1 MNKKVLTLC
10 AGFLLAGGMYANAQ
24 YVKVDPANLLDG
36 EYVLA
41 NAAGDSIVTF
51 TEGVA
56 DSWDNV
62 LVKAATVN
70 EAGDSETVT
79 LTKSGNYWAV
89 TYQGRC
95 IYVHNDNV
103 AYTALG
109 NQTMDIKSLADSLVT
124 FQTNSDKTVTG
135 GTAQARQYLT
145 RTEDALVKGFSKAQT
160 SSQFALYA
168 KLAEAPDGETIANID
183 EMEQTFLLMIDNQ
196 YVGLASETTRAAVA
210 DNSGLTLVDEKP
222 ANEDGF
228 VWVVEANGA
237 YKNLK
242 SGQYLAVTEDG
253 KLTLSETATADNTVS
268 YNGNGLLI
276 GETLV
281 GAGMVL
287 ESNTPLPID
296 ITTYDAAESDAEK
309 VTLVTIDGTV
319 ISADG
324 TLVTYNENDA
334 VETVWTLSAVPV
346 GTAVGDNQDYEIRL
360 TNPEVEGN
368 DHYLVINGQIVTVDG
383 ITCDK
388 DGKFSVP
395 SNGVVLKA
403 GNDYVTLQYNATT
416 QRMELGVTPVRGQ
429 ATEFGL
435 GDIKKAFVNVATL
448 LQRNAKSFTIEI
460 AYDKDG
466 DQEYETDLTSIF
478 EGELIPV
485 QFEYDKY
492 NSGATWYTLANGG
505 KTKFML
511 INENQE
517 ILALNTDPDKIWS
530 SGAVTHAYPLEL
542 ISAKEYVTDLKEA
555 QAEGREPYYKTMFSF
570 QYTPGTDASIVTSID
585 YIFVDG
591 IQLGCY
597 TDTKKVAYLA
607 GEGDT
612 GLAPVKV
619 TLAGT
624 TLVDYKS
631 WLTTPSYYKVEV
643 ANANKKAQYYGK
655 VLGQKED
662 GTIGFVAPTKTD
674 ITKPEGE
681 FAIRYVAATGTI
693 PAYFEFKNRENKETY
708 SFEASKLYEVDMAKH
723 LFAYRD
729 NRYDLMDTLKITP
742 INDYDPSDGF
752 KRFTAADL
760 NANTYNV
767 SMNLVDQS
775 YLYIVENHDD
785 KHRIGLDREE
795 ATDWRIEM
803 PTVRLEDVTG
813 DLLRYV
819 PDTVT
824 VDVPIHYWVSIN
836 GSMKEVSTDM
846 KEDYKGK
853 YYNPKATLKIPT
865 YIFKNTATDEYIS
878 GDSDS
883 EEAANSYYYCPF
895 ETSATRMALKIVG
908 DSTLNLIPVYNYS
921 YLYYNWSEP
930 TVNNAVSE
938 SYYENY
944 AAGLYL
950 SDQKIIGGTTAVEGK
965 GVLKDVTRFE
975 ATSNDLFL
983 IEPSEAPTYKTLAQ
997 DNKIII
1003 SRVENNDEVIY
1014 EDSLFAGID
1023 NRLAYDI
1030 NPTLYVDTAYVNR
1043 PGNYRYEYL
1052 LSVRPLRTDSIDDCN
1067 NPNHEHPRTAFTEG
1081 DFLVVMRDSMDVE
1094 DDKNVHNNKYA
1105 YNGQPKLAFV
1115 SGIHQNDTLYYTNAA
1130 GEIIAKSEV
1139 GNADYNFAKFAFKMI
1154 NEDENEFVVETA
1166 YGYDAVKW
1174 INGEPVEYEVSKGY
1188 LKWDNGHL
1196 VVTQNLDEAERFTM
1210 EDSEL
1215 EATANESITAE
1226 GAVSVVAT
1234 DGAVIIK
1241 GAEGKNVVI
1250 ATILGKV
1257 VANETINS
1265 DNETIAVPAGIAV
1278 VSVDGESF
1286 KVVVK

>member
-1 MNKKVLTLC
+1 M
-10 AGFLLAGGMYANAQ
+10 GFLLAGGVYANAQ
-24 YVKVDPANLLDG
+24 YVKVDPTKDNLVEG
-36 EYVLA
+36 EYVLM
-41 NAAGDSIVTF
+41 NAAGDSIVSF
-51 TEGVA
+51 TEDASGT
-56 DSWDNV
+56 WDNV
-62 LVKAATVN
+62 VVRKATSK
-70 EAGDSETVT
+70 EVT
-79 LTKSGNYWAV
+79 DADIVSIAKSGQYYWTLAHE
-89 TYQGRC
+89 GRPV
-95 IYVHNDNV
+95 YVWTNNQ
-103 AYTALG
+103 AYTAVG
-109 NQTMDIKSLADSLVT
+109 SASVSFGTPVDSLFNIRV
-124 FQTNSDKTVTG
+124 NSSSISG
-135 GTAQARQYLT
+135 AQANKYLT
-145 RTEDALVKGFSKAQT
+145 RTEDSLVKGFDKANGDQ
-160 SSQFALYA
+160 SQFALYA
-168 KLAEAPDGETIANID
+168 KLAEAPAGEAIANID
-183 EMEQTFLLMIDNQ
+183 EMEQTFLLMIDDQ
-196 YVGLASETTRAAVA
+196 YVGLASETTRATVA
-210 DNSGLTLVDEKP
+210 DNSGLTLVNDKP
-222 ANEDGF
+222 ANENGF

-296 ITTYDAAESDAEK
+296 YAFTPIEKASDKK
-309 VTLVTIDGTV
+309 VVVWTNEGTV
-319 ISADG
+319 IAADG
-324 TLVTYNENDA
+324 TLATYNENDA
-334 VETVWTLSAVPV
+334 VETVWNVVAVKT
-346 GTAVGDNQDYEIRL
+346 GASNYEVRL
-360 TNPEVEGN
+360 QNSEAETDGYLAIEDTDGNVQYVTIEGISV
-368 DHYLVINGQIVTVDG
+368 DEDGSFSLPTTGGVI
-383 ITCDK
+383 
-388 DGKFSVP
+388 
-395 SNGVVLKA
+395 LRA
-403 GNDYVTLQYNATT
+403 GNDYVSLQGGKLVTT
-416 QRMELGVTPVRGQ
+416 SVRGQ

-435 GDIKKAFVNVATL
+435 GDIKEAFVNVATL

-460 AYDKDG
+460 TYDKDG

-478 EGELIPV
+478 EGELIPI
-485 QFEYDKY
+485 QFNYDGY
-492 NSGATWYTLANGG
+492 DSGNTWYTLANGG
-505 KTKFML
+505 ETNFML
-511 INENQE
+511 MNEDNM

-542 ISAKEYVTDLKEA
+542 ITAKQYREDVLK
-555 QAEGREPYYKTMFSF
+555 GNNYYKTMFSF

-631 WLTTPSYYKVEV
+631 WLTTPSYYTVEV
-643 ANANKKAQYYGK
+643 ANNNKKAQFYGK
-655 VLGQKED
+655 VLGQDEEGWID
-662 GTIGFVAPTKTD
+662 FVAPTKTD

-681 FAIRYVAATGTI
+681 FAIRYVAATGTT
-693 PAYFEFKNRENKETY
+693 PAYFEFKNRENERTY

-836 GSMKEVSTDM
+836 GSMEEVSTDM
-846 KEDYKGK
+846 KENYKGK

-908 DSTLNLIPVYNYS
+908 DSTLNLIPVYNS

-1196 VVTQNLDEAERFTM
+1196 VVTQNLDEAERFTI

-1234 DGAVIIK
+1234 DGAVVIK

-1265 DNETIAVPAGIAV
+1265 DNDDCRSGWYR
-1278 VSVDGESF
+1278 SRFS
-1286 KVVVK
+1286 

>member
-10 AGFLLAGGMYANAQ
+10 AGVLLAGSLVNAQ
-24 YVKVDPANLLDG
+24 DAHWVKVEDPTLMLFNKTYLISNL
-36 EYVLA
+36 
-41 NAAGDSIVTF
+41 AGDSILSQKTSNYQQAYLMEKAVEDAALTDAF
-51 TEGVA
+51 YVKGSASNFNIIAGQDSKGTNGFYGNAITGPYYFNVA
-56 DSWDNV
+56 KSTSV
-62 LVKAATVN
+62 LKI
-70 EAGDSETVT
+70 D
-79 LTKSGNYWAV
+79 KDGNINI
-89 TYQGRC
+89 TSSTNG
-95 IYVHNDNV
+95 NDNKKV
-103 AYTALG
+103 AGNAYLFRKDADDKGDITGVTEANDYTKYAFWM
-109 NQTMDIKSLADSLVT
+109 QTTSPE
-124 FQTNSDKTVTG
+124 
-135 GTAQARQYLT
+135 TAN
-145 RTEDALVKGFSKAQT
+145 DAFDVAQT
-160 SSQFALYA
+160 LY
-168 KLAEAPDGETIANID
+168 LMSDGK
-183 EMEQTFLLMIDNQ
+183 
-196 YVGLASETTRAAVA
+196 YVV
-210 DNSGLTLVDEKP
+210 V
-222 ANEDGF
+222 NEDGNIESTETAPAVDDLNA
-228 VWVVEANGA
+228 VWVVKGEG
-237 YKNLK
+237 L
-242 SGQYLAVTEDG
+242 
-253 KLTLSETATADNTVS
+253 
-268 YNGNGLLI
+268 YN
-276 GETLV
+276 V
-281 GAGMVL
+281 GAKKYL
-287 ESNTPLPID
+287 TWTSNKMALSDTEVTFSLNGPVAVIDGTARTEASLTQTNTALPIE
-296 ITTYDAAESDAEK
+296 ISYKAAESDAKK

-435 GDIKKAFVNVATL
+435 GDIKEAFVNVATL

-460 AYDKDG
+460 TYDKDG

-478 EGELIPV
+478 EGELIPI
-485 QFEYDKY
+485 QFNYDGY
-492 NSGATWYTLANGG
+492 DSGSTWYTLANGG
-505 KTKFML
+505 ETNFML
-511 INENQE
+511 MNEDNM

-542 ISAKEYVTDLKEA
+542 ITAKQYREDVLK
-555 QAEGREPYYKTMFSF
+555 GNNYYKTMFSF

-643 ANANKKAQYYGK
+643 ANNNKKAQFYGK
-655 VLGQKED
+655 VLGQDEEGWID
-662 GTIGFVAPTKTD
+662 FVAPTKTD

-681 FAIRYVAATGTI
+681 FAIYYVAATKTT
-693 PAYFEFKNRENKETY
+693 PAYFEFKNRENERTY
-708 SFEASKLYEVDMAKH
+708 SFEASKLYEVDMDKH

-836 GSMKEVSTDM
+836 GSMVEVSTDM

-895 ETSATRMALKIVG
+895 ETSATRMALKVVG
-908 DSTLNLIPVYNYS
+908 DSTLNLIPVYNSYS
-921 YLYYNWSEP
+921 HYNWSEP
-930 TVNNAVSE
+930 TTYNAVSE

-944 AAGLYL
+944 ANGLYL

-1166 YGYDAVKW
+1166 YGYDEVKW

-1257 VANETINS
+1257 VANETVNS

>member
-10 AGFLLAGGMYANAQ
+10 AGFLLAGGVYANAQ
-24 YVKVDPANLLDG
+24 YVKVDPTKDNLVEG
-36 EYVLA
+36 EYVLM
-41 NAAGDSIVTF
+41 NAAGDSIVSF
-51 TEGVA
+51 TEDASGT
-56 DSWDNV
+56 WDNV
-62 LVKAATVN
+62 VVRKATSK
-70 EAGDSETVT
+70 EVT
-79 LTKSGNYWAV
+79 DADIVSIAKSGQYYWTLAHE
-89 TYQGRC
+89 GRPV
-95 IYVHNDNV
+95 YVWTNNQ
-103 AYTALG
+103 AYTAVG
-109 NQTMDIKSLADSLVT
+109 SASVSFGTPVDSLFNIRV
-124 FQTNSDKTVTG
+124 NSSSISG
-135 GTAQARQYLT
+135 AQANKYLT
-145 RTEDALVKGFSKAQT
+145 RTEDSLVKGFDKANGDQ
-160 SSQFALYA
+160 SQFALYA
-168 KLAEAPDGETIANID
+168 KLAEAPAGEAIANID
-183 EMEQTFLLMIDNQ
+183 EMEQTFLLMIDDQ
-196 YVGLASETTRAAVA
+196 YVGLASETTRATVA
-210 DNSGLTLVDEKP
+210 DNSGLTLVNDKP

-296 ITTYDAAESDAEK
+296 YAFTPIEKASDKK
-309 VTLVTIDGTV
+309 VVVWTNEGTV
-319 ISADG
+319 ITADG
-324 TLVTYNENDA
+324 TLATYNENDA
-334 VETVWTLSAVPV
+334 VETVWNVVAVKT
-346 GTAVGDNQDYEIRL
+346 GASNYEVRL
-360 TNPEVEGN
+360 QNSEAETDGYLAIEDTDGNVQYVTIEGISV
-368 DHYLVINGQIVTVDG
+368 DEDGSFSLPTTGGVI
-383 ITCDK
+383 
-388 DGKFSVP
+388 
-395 SNGVVLKA
+395 LRA
-403 GNDYVTLQYNATT
+403 GNDYVSLQGGKLVTT
-416 QRMELGVTPVRGQ
+416 SVRGQ

-435 GDIKKAFVNVATL
+435 GDIKEAFVNVATL

-460 AYDKDG
+460 TYDKDG

-478 EGELIPV
+478 EGELIPI
-485 QFEYDKY
+485 QFNYDGY
-492 NSGATWYTLANGG
+492 DSGNTWYTLANGG
-505 KTKFML
+505 ETNFML
-511 INENQE
+511 MNEDNM

-542 ISAKEYVTDLKEA
+542 ITAKQYREDVLK
-555 QAEGREPYYKTMFSF
+555 GNNYYKTMFSF

-631 WLTTPSYYKVEV
+631 WLTTPSYYTVEV
-643 ANANKKAQYYGK
+643 ANNNKKAQFYGK
-655 VLGQKED
+655 VLGQDEEGWID
-662 GTIGFVAPTKTD
+662 FVAPTKTD

-681 FAIRYVAATGTI
+681 FAIRYVAATGTT
-693 PAYFEFKNRENKETY
+693 PAYFEFKNRENERTY
-708 SFEASKLYEVDMAKH
+708 SFEVSKLYEVDMAKH

-785 KHRIGLDREE
+785 KHRIGLNREE

-836 GSMKEVSTDM
+836 GSMVEVSTDD
-846 KEDYKGK
+846 KDAYKGK

-908 DSTLNLIPVYNYS
+908 DSTLNLIPVYNS

-983 IEPSEAPTYKTLAQ
+983 IEPSDAPTYKTLAQ

-1174 INGEPVEYEVSKGY
+1174 INGEPVE
-1188 LKWDNGHL
+1188 
-1196 VVTQNLDEAERFTM
+1196 
-1210 EDSEL
+1210 
-1215 EATANESITAE
+1215 
-1226 GAVSVVAT
+1226 
-1234 DGAVIIK
+1234 
-1241 GAEGKNVVI
+1241 
-1250 ATILGKV
+1250 
-1257 VANETINS
+1257 
-1265 DNETIAVPAGIAV
+1265 
-1278 VSVDGESF
+1278 
-1286 KVVVK
+1286 

>member
-10 AGFLLAGGMYANAQ
+10 AGFLLAGGVYANAQ
-24 YVKVDPANLLDG
+24 YVKVDPTKDNLVEG
-36 EYVLA
+36 EYVLM
-41 NAAGDSIVTF
+41 NAAGDSIVSF
-51 TEGVA
+51 TEDASGT
-56 DSWDNV
+56 WDNV
-62 LVKAATVN
+62 VVRKATSK
-70 EAGDSETVT
+70 EVT
-79 LTKSGNYWAV
+79 DADIVSIAKSGQYYWTLAHE
-89 TYQGRC
+89 GRPV
-95 IYVHNDNV
+95 YVWTNNQ
-103 AYTALG
+103 AYTAVG
-109 NQTMDIKSLADSLVT
+109 SASVSFGTPVDSLFNIRV
-124 FQTNSDKTVTG
+124 NSSSISG
-135 GTAQARQYLT
+135 AQANKYLT
-145 RTEDALVKGFSKAQT
+145 RTEDSLVKGFDKANGDQ
-160 SSQFALYA
+160 SQFALYA
-168 KLAEAPDGETIANID
+168 KLAEAPAGEAIANID
-183 EMEQTFLLMIDNQ
+183 EMEQTFLLMIDDQ
-196 YVGLASETTRAAVA
+196 YVGLASETTRATVA
-210 DNSGLTLVDEKP
+210 DNSGLTLVNDKP
-222 ANEDGF
+222 ANENGF

-296 ITTYDAAESDAEK
+296 YAFTPIEKASDKK
-309 VTLVTIDGTV
+309 VVVWTNEGTV
-319 ISADG
+319 IAADG
-324 TLVTYNENDA
+324 TLATYNENDA
-334 VETVWTLSAVPV
+334 VETVWNVVAVKT
-346 GTAVGDNQDYEIRL
+346 GASNYEVRL
-360 TNPEVEGN
+360 QNSEAETDGYLAIEDTDGNVQYVTIEGISV
-368 DHYLVINGQIVTVDG
+368 DEDGSFSLPTTGGVI
-383 ITCDK
+383 
-388 DGKFSVP
+388 
-395 SNGVVLKA
+395 LRA
-403 GNDYVTLQYNATT
+403 GNDYVSLQGGKLVTT
-416 QRMELGVTPVRGQ
+416 SVRGQ

-435 GDIKKAFVNVATL
+435 GDIKEAFVNVATL

-460 AYDKDG
+460 TYDKDG

-478 EGELIPV
+478 EGELIPI
-485 QFEYDKY
+485 QFNYDGY
-492 NSGATWYTLANGG
+492 DSGNTWYTLANGG
-505 KTKFML
+505 ETNFML
-511 INENQE
+511 MNEDNM

-542 ISAKEYVTDLKEA
+542 ITAKQYREDVLK
-555 QAEGREPYYKTMFSF
+555 GNNYYKTMFSF

-631 WLTTPSYYKVEV
+631 WLTTPSYYTVEV
-643 ANANKKAQYYGK
+643 ANNNKKAQFYGK
-655 VLGQKED
+655 VLGQDEEGWID
-662 GTIGFVAPTKTD
+662 FVAPTKTD

-681 FAIRYVAATGTI
+681 FAIRYVAATGTT
-693 PAYFEFKNRENKETY
+693 PAYFEFKNRENERTY

-836 GSMKEVSTDM
+836 GSMEEVSTDM
-846 KEDYKGK
+846 KENYKGK

-908 DSTLNLIPVYNYS
+908 DSTLNLIPVYNS

-1196 VVTQNLDEAERFTM
+1196 VVTQNLDEAERFTI

-1234 DGAVIIK
+1234 DGAVVRSYQ
-1241 GAEGKNVVI
+1241 GCGRQERGDCYY
-1250 ATILGKV
+1250 LG
-1257 VANETINS
+1257 
-1265 DNETIAVPAGIAV
+1265 
-1278 VSVDGESF
+1278 
-1286 KVVVK
+1286 

>member
-124 FQTNSDKTVTG
+124 FQTNSNKTVTG
-135 GTAQARQYLT
+135 GTAQAKQYLT

-168 KLAEAPDGETIANID
+168 KLAEAPAGEAIANID
-183 EMEQTFLLMIDNQ
+183 EMEQTFLLMIDDL
-196 YVGLASETTRAAVA
+196 YVGLASETTRATVA
-210 DNSGLTLVDEKP
+210 DNSGLTLVNDKP

-253 KLTLSETATADNTVS
+253 KLTLSETATADNQVS

-296 ITTYDAAESDAEK
+296 YAFTPIEKASDKK
-309 VTLVTIDGTV
+309 VVVWTNEGTV
-319 ISADG
+319 IAADG
-324 TLVTYNENDA
+324 TLATYNENDA
-334 VETVWTLSAVPV
+334 VETVWNVVAVKT
-346 GTAVGDNQDYEIRL
+346 GASNYEVRL
-360 TNPEVEGN
+360 QNSEAETDGYLAIEDTDGNVQYVTIEGISV
-368 DHYLVINGQIVTVDG
+368 DEDGSFSLPTTGGVI
-383 ITCDK
+383 
-388 DGKFSVP
+388 
-395 SNGVVLKA
+395 LRA
-403 GNDYVTLQYNATT
+403 GNDYVSLQGGELVTT
-416 QRMELGVTPVRGQ
+416 SVKGQ

-435 GDIKKAFVNVATL
+435 GDIKEAYVNVATL

-460 AYDKDG
+460 TYDKDSDG
-466 DQEYETDLTSIF
+466 EYETDLTSIF

-505 KTKFML
+505 ETKFML

-643 ANANKKAQYYGK
+643 ANNNKKAQFYGK
-655 VLGQKED
+655 VLGQDEEGWID
-662 GTIGFVAPTKTD
+662 FVAPTKTD

-681 FAIRYVAATGTI
+681 FAIRYVAATGTT
-693 PAYFEFKNRENKETY
+693 PAYFEFKNRENERTY
-708 SFEASKLYEVDMAKH
+708 SFEASKLYEVDMDKH

-836 GSMKEVSTDM
+836 GSMVEVSTDD
-846 KEDYKGK
+846 KDAYKGK

-895 ETSATRMALKIVG
+895 ETSATRMALKVVG
-908 DSTLNLIPVYNYS
+908 DSTLNLIPVYNSYS
-921 YLYYNWSEP
+921 HYNWSEP
-930 TVNNAVSE
+930 TTYNAVSE

-944 AAGLYL
+944 ANGLYL

-1174 INGEPVEYEVSKGY
+1174 INGEPA
-1188 LKWDNGHL
+1188 
-1196 VVTQNLDEAERFTM
+1196 NL
-1210 EDSEL
+1210 
-1215 EATANESITAE
+1215 
-1226 GAVSVVAT
+1226 
-1234 DGAVIIK
+1234 
-1241 GAEGKNVVI
+1241 
-1250 ATILGKV
+1250 
-1257 VANETINS
+1257 
-1265 DNETIAVPAGIAV
+1265 
-1278 VSVDGESF
+1278 
-1286 KVVVK
+1286 

>member
-10 AGFLLAGGMYANAQ
+10 AGFLLAGGVYANAQ
-24 YVKVDPANLLDG
+24 YVKVDPTKDNLVEG
-36 EYVLA
+36 EYVLM
-41 NAAGDSIVTF
+41 NAAGDSIVSF
-51 TEGVA
+51 TEDASGT
-56 DSWDNV
+56 WDNV
-62 LVKAATVN
+62 VVRKATSK
-70 EAGDSETVT
+70 EVT
-79 LTKSGNYWAV
+79 DADIVSIAKSGQYYWTLAHE
-89 TYQGRC
+89 GRPV
-95 IYVHNDNV
+95 YVWTNNQ
-103 AYTALG
+103 AYTAVG
-109 NQTMDIKSLADSLVT
+109 SASVSFGTPVDSLFNIRV
-124 FQTNSDKTVTG
+124 NSSSISG
-135 GTAQARQYLT
+135 AQANKYLT
-145 RTEDALVKGFSKAQT
+145 RTEDSLVKGFDKANGDQ
-160 SSQFALYA
+160 SQFALYA
-168 KLAEAPDGETIANID
+168 KLAEAPAGEAIANID
-183 EMEQTFLLMIDNQ
+183 EMEQTFLLMIDDQ
-196 YVGLASETTRAAVA
+196 YVGLASETTRATVA
-210 DNSGLTLVDEKP
+210 DNSGLTLVNDKP
-222 ANEDGF
+222 ANENGF

-296 ITTYDAAESDAEK
+296 YAFTPIEKASDKK
-309 VTLVTIDGTV
+309 VVVWTNEGTV
-319 ISADG
+319 IAADG
-324 TLVTYNENDA
+324 TLATYNENDA
-334 VETVWTLSAVPV
+334 VETVWNVVAVKT
-346 GTAVGDNQDYEIRL
+346 GASNYEVRL
-360 TNPEVEGN
+360 QNSEAETDGYLAIEDTDGNVQYVTIEGISV
-368 DHYLVINGQIVTVDG
+368 DEDGSFSLPTTGGVI
-383 ITCDK
+383 
-388 DGKFSVP
+388 
-395 SNGVVLKA
+395 LRA
-403 GNDYVTLQYNATT
+403 GNDYVSLQGGKLVTT
-416 QRMELGVTPVRGQ
+416 SVRGQ

-435 GDIKKAFVNVATL
+435 GDIKEAFVNVATL

-460 AYDKDG
+460 TYDKDG

-478 EGELIPV
+478 EGELIPI
-485 QFEYDKY
+485 QFNYDGY
-492 NSGATWYTLANGG
+492 DSGNTWYTLANGG
-505 KTKFML
+505 ETNFML
-511 INENQE
+511 MNEDNM

-542 ISAKEYVTDLKEA
+542 ITAKQYREDVLK
-555 QAEGREPYYKTMFSF
+555 GNNYYKTMFSF

-631 WLTTPSYYKVEV
+631 WLTTPSYYTVEV
-643 ANANKKAQYYGK
+643 ANNNKKAQFYGK
-655 VLGQKED
+655 VLGQDEEGWID
-662 GTIGFVAPTKTD
+662 FVAPTKTD

-681 FAIRYVAATGTI
+681 FAIRYVAATGTT
-693 PAYFEFKNRENKETY
+693 PAYFEFKNRENERTY

-836 GSMKEVSTDM
+836 GSMEEVSTDM
-846 KEDYKGK
+846 KENYKGK

-908 DSTLNLIPVYNYS
+908 DSTLNLIPVYNS

-1196 VVTQNLDEAERFTM
+1196 VVTQNLDEAERFTI

-1234 DGAVIIK
+1234 RSYQGCGRQERGDCYY
-1241 GAEGKNVVI
+1241 
-1250 ATILGKV
+1250 LG
-1257 VANETINS
+1257 
-1265 DNETIAVPAGIAV
+1265 
-1278 VSVDGESF
+1278 
-1286 KVVVK
+1286 

>member
-1 MNKKVLTLC
+1 
-10 AGFLLAGGMYANAQ
+10 MYANAQ
-24 YVKVDPANLLDG
+24 YVKVDPTKDNLVEG
-36 EYVLA
+36 EYVLM
-41 NAAGDSIVTF
+41 NAAGDSIVSF
-51 TEGVA
+51 TEDASGT
-56 DSWDNV
+56 WDNV
-62 LVKAATVN
+62 VVRKATSK
-70 EAGDSETVT
+70 EVT
-79 LTKSGNYWAV
+79 DADIVSIAKSGQYYWTLAHE
-89 TYQGRC
+89 GRPV
-95 IYVHNDNV
+95 YVWTNNQ
-103 AYTALG
+103 AYTAVG
-109 NQTMDIKSLADSLVT
+109 SASVSFGTPVDSLFNIRV
-124 FQTNSDKTVTG
+124 NSSSISG
-135 GTAQARQYLT
+135 AQANKYLT
-145 RTEDALVKGFSKAQT
+145 RTEDSLVKGFDKANGDQ
-160 SSQFALYA
+160 SQFALYA
-168 KLAEAPDGETIANID
+168 KLAEAPAGEAIANID
-183 EMEQTFLLMIDNQ
+183 EMEQTFLLMIDDQ
-196 YVGLASETTRAAVA
+196 YVGLASETTRATVA
-210 DNSGLTLVDEKP
+210 DNSGLTLVNDKP
-222 ANEDGF
+222 ANENGF

-296 ITTYDAAESDAEK
+296 YAFTPIEKASDKK
-309 VTLVTIDGTV
+309 VVVWTNEGTV
-319 ISADG
+319 IAADG
-324 TLVTYNENDA
+324 TLATYNENDA
-334 VETVWTLSAVPV
+334 VETVWNVVAVKT
-346 GTAVGDNQDYEIRL
+346 GASNYEVRL
-360 TNPEVEGN
+360 QNSEAETDGYLAIEDTDGNVQYVTIEGISV
-368 DHYLVINGQIVTVDG
+368 DEDGSFSLPTTGGVI
-383 ITCDK
+383 
-388 DGKFSVP
+388 
-395 SNGVVLKA
+395 LRA
-403 GNDYVTLQYNATT
+403 GNDYVSLQGGKLVTT
-416 QRMELGVTPVRGQ
+416 SVRGQ

-435 GDIKKAFVNVATL
+435 GDIKEAFVNVATL

-460 AYDKDG
+460 TYDKDG

-478 EGELIPV
+478 EGELIPI
-485 QFEYDKY
+485 QFNYDGY
-492 NSGATWYTLANGG
+492 DSGNTWYTLANGG
-505 KTKFML
+505 ETNFML
-511 INENQE
+511 MNEDNM

-542 ISAKEYVTDLKEA
+542 ITAKQYREDVLK
-555 QAEGREPYYKTMFSF
+555 GNNYYKTMFSF

-631 WLTTPSYYKVEV
+631 WLTTPSYYTVEV
-643 ANANKKAQYYGK
+643 ANNNKKAQFYGK
-655 VLGQKED
+655 VLGQDEEGWID
-662 GTIGFVAPTKTD
+662 FVAPTKTD

-681 FAIRYVAATGTI
+681 FAIRYVAATGTT
-693 PAYFEFKNRENKETY
+693 PAYFEFKNRENERTY

-836 GSMKEVSTDM
+836 GSMEEVSTDM
-846 KEDYKGK
+846 KENYKGK

-908 DSTLNLIPVYNYS
+908 DSTLNLIPVYNS

-1196 VVTQNLDEAERFTM
+1196 VVTQNLDEAERFTI

-1234 DGAVIIK
+1234 DGAVVIK

-1265 DNETIAVPAGIAV
+1265 DN
-1278 VSVDGESF
+1278 SQSF
-1286 KVVVK
+1286 QLTAKASR

>member
-10 AGFLLAGGMYANAQ
+10 AGFLLAGGVYANAQ
-24 YVKVDPANLLDG
+24 YVKVDPTKDNLVEG
-36 EYVLA
+36 EYVLM
-41 NAAGDSIVTF
+41 NAAGDSIVSF
-51 TEGVA
+51 TEDASGT
-56 DSWDNV
+56 WDNV
-62 LVKAATVN
+62 VVRKATSK
-70 EAGDSETVT
+70 EVT
-79 LTKSGNYWAV
+79 DADIVSIAKSGQYYWTLAHE
-89 TYQGRC
+89 GRPV
-95 IYVHNDNV
+95 YVWTNNQ
-103 AYTALG
+103 AYTAVG
-109 NQTMDIKSLADSLVT
+109 SASVSFGTPVDSLFNIRV
-124 FQTNSDKTVTG
+124 NSSSISG
-135 GTAQARQYLT
+135 AQANKYLT
-145 RTEDALVKGFSKAQT
+145 RTEDSLVKGFDKANGDQ
-160 SSQFALYA
+160 SQFALYA
-168 KLAEAPDGETIANID
+168 KLAEAPAGEAIANID
-183 EMEQTFLLMIDNQ
+183 EMEQTFLLMIDDQ
-196 YVGLASETTRAAVA
+196 YVGLASETTRATVA
-210 DNSGLTLVDEKP
+210 DNSGLTLVNDKP
-222 ANEDGF
+222 ANENGF

-296 ITTYDAAESDAEK
+296 YAFTPIEKASDKK
-309 VTLVTIDGTV
+309 VVVWTNEGTV
-319 ISADG
+319 IAADG
-324 TLVTYNENDA
+324 TLATYNENDA
-334 VETVWTLSAVPV
+334 VETVWNVVAVKT
-346 GTAVGDNQDYEIRL
+346 GASNYEVRL
-360 TNPEVEGN
+360 QNSEAETDGYLAIEDTDGNVQYVTIEGISV
-368 DHYLVINGQIVTVDG
+368 DEDGSFSLPTTGGVI
-383 ITCDK
+383 
-388 DGKFSVP
+388 
-395 SNGVVLKA
+395 LRA
-403 GNDYVTLQYNATT
+403 GNDYVSLQGGKLVTT
-416 QRMELGVTPVRGQ
+416 SVRGQ

-435 GDIKKAFVNVATL
+435 GDIKEAFVNVATL

-460 AYDKDG
+460 TYDKDG

-478 EGELIPV
+478 EGELIPI
-485 QFEYDKY
+485 QFNYDGY
-492 NSGATWYTLANGG
+492 DSGNTWYTLANGG
-505 KTKFML
+505 ETNFML
-511 INENQE
+511 MNEDNM

-542 ISAKEYVTDLKEA
+542 ITAKQYREDVLK
-555 QAEGREPYYKTMFSF
+555 GNNYYKTMFSF

-631 WLTTPSYYKVEV
+631 WLTTPSYYTVEV
-643 ANANKKAQYYGK
+643 ANNNKKAQFYGK
-655 VLGQKED
+655 VLGQDEEGWID
-662 GTIGFVAPTKTD
+662 FVAPTKTD

-681 FAIRYVAATGTI
+681 FAIRYVAATGTT
-693 PAYFEFKNRENKETY
+693 PAYFEFKNRENERTY

-836 GSMKEVSTDM
+836 GSMEEVSTDM
-846 KEDYKGK
+846 KENYKGK

-908 DSTLNLIPVYNYS
+908 DSTLNLIPVYNS

-1196 VVTQNLDEAERFTM
+1196 VVTQNLDEAERFTI

-1226 GAVSVVAT
+1226 GAVT
-1234 DGAVIIK
+1234 
-1241 GAEGKNVVI
+1241 
-1250 ATILGKV
+1250 
-1257 VANETINS
+1257 
-1265 DNETIAVPAGIAV
+1265 VP
-1278 VSVDGESF
+1278 
-1286 KVVVK
+1286 

>member
-109 NQTMDIKSLADSLVT
+109 DQTMDIKSLADSLVT
-124 FQTNSDKTVTG
+124 FQTNSNKSVTG

-168 KLAEAPDGETIANID
+168 KLAEAPEGETIANID

-242 SGQYLAVTEDG
+242 SGQYLAVTVDG
-253 KLTLSETATADNTVS
+253 KLTLSETATANNQVS

-281 GAGMVL
+281 GAGMIL

-296 ITTYDAAESDAEK
+296 YAFTPIEKASDKK
-309 VTLVTIDGTV
+309 VVVWTNEGTV
-319 ISADG
+319 IAADG
-324 TLVTYNENDA
+324 TLATYNENDA
-334 VETVWTLSAVPV
+334 VETVWNVVAVKT
-346 GTAVGDNQDYEIRL
+346 GASNYEVRL
-360 TNPEVEGN
+360 QNSEAETDGYLAIEDTNGNVQYVTIEGISV
-368 DHYLVINGQIVTVDG
+368 DEDGSFSLPTTGGVI
-383 ITCDK
+383 
-388 DGKFSVP
+388 
-395 SNGVVLKA
+395 LRA
-403 GNDYVTLQYNATT
+403 GNDYVSLQGGKLVTT
-416 QRMELGVTPVRGQ
+416 SVRGQ

-435 GDIKKAFVNVATL
+435 GDIKEAFVNVATL

-460 AYDKDG
+460 TYDKDG

-478 EGELIPV
+478 EGELMPV
-485 QFEYDKY
+485 EFVREQY
-492 NSGATWYTLANGG
+492 NSGSTWYELAEATATG
-505 KTKFML
+505 FML
-511 INENQE
+511 INEDE
-517 ILALNTDPDKIWS
+517 KILALNTDPKKVWS
-530 SGAVTHAYPLEL
+530 SGSTTHAYPLEL
-542 ISAKEYVTDLKEA
+542 ISAKEYVTDLEKA
-555 QAEGREPYYKTMFSF
+555 KTEGRAPYYKTEFSF
-570 QYTPGTDASIVTSID
+570 QYLPGTDAAVVNDITAIYVE
-585 YIFVDG
+585 G
-591 IQLGCY
+591 IMLGCY
-597 TDTKKVAYLA
+597 MDNKQVYYLA
-607 GEGDT
+607 GEGYD
-612 GLAPVKV
+612 GALDPIKV

-643 ANANKKAQYYGK
+643 ANNNKKAQFYGK
-655 VLGQKED
+655 VLGQEED
-662 GTIGFVAPTKTD
+662 GAIGFVAPTKTD

-681 FAIRYVAATGTI
+681 FAIRYVAATGTT

-795 ATDWRIEM
+795 ATDWRIEI
-803 PTVRLEDVTG
+803 PTVRLEDITG

-883 EEAANSYYYCPF
+883 EEAANSYYYCPSK
-895 ETSATRMALKIVG
+895 TSATRMALKIVG
-908 DSTLNLIPVYNYS
+908 DSTLNLIPVYNK
-921 YLYYNWSEP
+921 YYYWNGDEKGNWFEA
-930 TVNNAVSE
+930 TEERAVSE

-944 AAGLYL
+944 AAGLSL
-950 SDQKIIGGTTAVEGK
+950 SKQKIIGGTTAVEGK

-1003 SRVENNDEVIY
+1003 SRVENKDEVIY

-1196 VVTQNLDEAERFTM
+1196 VVTQILDEAERFTM

>member
-10 AGFLLAGGMYANAQ
+10 AGFLLAGGVYANAQ
-24 YVKVDPANLLDG
+24 YVKVDPTKDNLVEG
-36 EYVLA
+36 EYVLM
-41 NAAGDSIVTF
+41 NAAGDSIVSF
-51 TEGVA
+51 TEDASGT
-56 DSWDNV
+56 WDNV
-62 LVKAATVN
+62 VVRKATSK
-70 EAGDSETVT
+70 EVT
-79 LTKSGNYWAV
+79 DADIVSIAKSGQYYWTLAHE
-89 TYQGRC
+89 GRPV
-95 IYVHNDNV
+95 YVWTNNQ
-103 AYTALG
+103 AYTAVG
-109 NQTMDIKSLADSLVT
+109 SASVSFGTPVDSLFNIRV
-124 FQTNSDKTVTG
+124 NSSSISG
-135 GTAQARQYLT
+135 AQANKYLT
-145 RTEDALVKGFSKAQT
+145 RTEDSLVKGFDKANGNQ
-160 SSQFALYA
+160 SQFALYA
-168 KLAEAPDGETIANID
+168 KLAEAPEGETIANID

-253 KLTLSETATADNTVS
+253 KLTLSETATANNQVS

-281 GAGMVL
+281 GAGMIL

-334 VETVWTLSAVPV
+334 VETVWKVAAVKT
-346 GTAVGDNQDYEIRL
+346 GASNYEVRL
-360 TNPEVEGN
+360 QNSEAETDGYLAIEDTNGNVQYVTIEGISV
-368 DHYLVINGQIVTVDG
+368 DEDGSFSLPTTGGVI
-383 ITCDK
+383 
-388 DGKFSVP
+388 
-395 SNGVVLKA
+395 LRA
-403 GNDYVTLQYNATT
+403 GNDYVSLQGGKLVTT
-416 QRMELGVTPVRGQ
+416 SVRGQ

-435 GDIKKAFVNVATL
+435 GDIKEAFVNVATL

-460 AYDKDG
+460 TYDKDG

-478 EGELIPV
+478 EGELIPI
-485 QFEYDKY
+485 QFNYDGY
-492 NSGATWYTLANGG
+492 DSGNTWYTLANGG
-505 KTKFML
+505 ETNFML
-511 INENQE
+511 MNEDNM

-542 ISAKEYVTDLKEA
+542 ITAKQYREDVLK
-555 QAEGREPYYKTMFSF
+555 GNNYYKTMFSF

-631 WLTTPSYYKVEV
+631 WLTTPSYYTVEV
-643 ANANKKAQYYGK
+643 ANNNKKAQFYGK
-655 VLGQKED
+655 VLGQDEEGWID
-662 GTIGFVAPTKTD
+662 FVAPTKTD

-681 FAIRYVAATGTI
+681 FAIRYVAATGTT
-693 PAYFEFKNRENKETY
+693 PAYFEFKNRENERTY

-785 KHRIGLDREE
+785 KHRIGLNREE

-836 GSMKEVSTDM
+836 GSMVEVSTDD
-846 KEDYKGK
+846 KDAYKGK

-908 DSTLNLIPVYNYS
+908 DSTLNLIPVYNS

-1215 EATANESITAE
+1215 EATANESIEDAAN

-1234 DGAVIIK
+1234 DGAIVIK

>member
-10 AGFLLAGGMYANAQ
+10 AGFLLAGGVYANAQ
-24 YVKVDPANLLDG
+24 YVKVDPTKDNLVEG
-36 EYVLA
+36 EYVLM
-41 NAAGDSIVTF
+41 NAAGDSIVSF
-51 TEGVA
+51 TEDASGT
-56 DSWDNV
+56 WDNV
-62 LVKAATVN
+62 VVRKATSK
-70 EAGDSETVT
+70 EVT
-79 LTKSGNYWAV
+79 DADIVSIAKSGQYYWTLAHE
-89 TYQGRC
+89 GRPV
-95 IYVHNDNV
+95 YVWTNNQ
-103 AYTALG
+103 AYTAVG
-109 NQTMDIKSLADSLVT
+109 SASVSFGTPVDSLFNIRV
-124 FQTNSDKTVTG
+124 NSSSISG
-135 GTAQARQYLT
+135 AQANKYLT
-145 RTEDALVKGFSKAQT
+145 RTEDSLVKGFDKANGDQ
-160 SSQFALYA
+160 SQFALYA
-168 KLAEAPDGETIANID
+168 KLAEAPAGEAIANID
-183 EMEQTFLLMIDNQ
+183 EMEQTFLLMIDDQ
-196 YVGLASETTRAAVA
+196 YVGLASETTRATVA
-210 DNSGLTLVDEKP
+210 DNSGLTLVNDKP
-222 ANEDGF
+222 ANENGF

-296 ITTYDAAESDAEK
+296 YAFTPIEKASDKK
-309 VTLVTIDGTV
+309 VVVWTNEGTV
-319 ISADG
+319 IAADG
-324 TLVTYNENDA
+324 TLATYNENDA
-334 VETVWTLSAVPV
+334 VETVWNVVAVKT
-346 GTAVGDNQDYEIRL
+346 GASNYEVRL
-360 TNPEVEGN
+360 QNSEAETDGYLAIEDTDGNVQYVTIEGISV
-368 DHYLVINGQIVTVDG
+368 DEDGSFSLPTTGGVI
-383 ITCDK
+383 
-388 DGKFSVP
+388 
-395 SNGVVLKA
+395 LRA
-403 GNDYVTLQYNATT
+403 GNDYVSLQGGKLVTT
-416 QRMELGVTPVRGQ
+416 SVRGQ

-435 GDIKKAFVNVATL
+435 GDIKEAFVNVATL

-460 AYDKDG
+460 TYDKDG

-478 EGELIPV
+478 EGELIPI
-485 QFEYDKY
+485 QFNYDGY
-492 NSGATWYTLANGG
+492 DSGNTWYTLANGG
-505 KTKFML
+505 ETNFML
-511 INENQE
+511 MNEDNM

-542 ISAKEYVTDLKEA
+542 ITAKQYREDVLK
-555 QAEGREPYYKTMFSF
+555 GNNYYKTMFSF

-631 WLTTPSYYKVEV
+631 WLTTPSYYTVEV
-643 ANANKKAQYYGK
+643 ANNNKKAQFYGK
-655 VLGQKED
+655 VLGQDEEGWID
-662 GTIGFVAPTKTD
+662 FVAPTKTD

-681 FAIRYVAATGTI
+681 FAIRYVAATGTT
-693 PAYFEFKNRENKETY
+693 PAYFEFKNRENERTY

-836 GSMKEVSTDM
+836 GSMEEVSTDM
-846 KEDYKGK
+846 KENYKGK

-908 DSTLNLIPVYNYS
+908 DSTLNLIPVYNS

-1196 VVTQNLDEAERFTM
+1196 VVTQNLDEAERFTI

-1215 EATANESITAE
+1215 EATANESI
-1226 GAVSVVAT
+1226 VV
-1234 DGAVIIK
+1234 IK

>member
-10 AGFLLAGGMYANAQ
+10 AGFLLAGGVYANAQ
-24 YVKVDPANLLDG
+24 YVKVDPTKDNLVEG
-36 EYVLA
+36 EYVLM
-41 NAAGDSIVTF
+41 NAAGDSIVSF
-51 TEGVA
+51 TEDASGT
-56 DSWDNV
+56 WDNV
-62 LVKAATVN
+62 VVRKATSK
-70 EAGDSETVT
+70 EVT
-79 LTKSGNYWAV
+79 DADIVSIAKSGQYYWTLAHE
-89 TYQGRC
+89 GRPV
-95 IYVHNDNV
+95 YVWTNNQ
-103 AYTALG
+103 AYTAVG
-109 NQTMDIKSLADSLVT
+109 SASVSFGTPVDSLFNIRV
-124 FQTNSDKTVTG
+124 NSSSISG
-135 GTAQARQYLT
+135 AQANKYLT
-145 RTEDALVKGFSKAQT
+145 RTEDSLVKGFDKANGDQ
-160 SSQFALYA
+160 SQFALYA
-168 KLAEAPDGETIANID
+168 KLAEAPAGEAIANID
-183 EMEQTFLLMIDNQ
+183 EMEQTFLLMIDDQ
-196 YVGLASETTRAAVA
+196 YVGLASETTRATVA
-210 DNSGLTLVDEKP
+210 DNSGLTLVNDKP
-222 ANEDGF
+222 ANENGF

-296 ITTYDAAESDAEK
+296 YAFTPIEKASDKK
-309 VTLVTIDGTV
+309 VVVWTNEGTV
-319 ISADG
+319 IAADG
-324 TLVTYNENDA
+324 TLATYNENDA
-334 VETVWTLSAVPV
+334 VETVWNVVAVKT
-346 GTAVGDNQDYEIRL
+346 GASNYEVRL
-360 TNPEVEGN
+360 QNSEAETDGYLAIEDTDGNVQYVTIEGISV
-368 DHYLVINGQIVTVDG
+368 DEDGSFSLPTTGGVI
-383 ITCDK
+383 
-388 DGKFSVP
+388 
-395 SNGVVLKA
+395 LRA
-403 GNDYVTLQYNATT
+403 GNDYVSLQGGKLVTT
-416 QRMELGVTPVRGQ
+416 SVRGQ

-435 GDIKKAFVNVATL
+435 GDIKEAFVNVATL

-460 AYDKDG
+460 TYDKDG

-478 EGELIPV
+478 EGELIPI
-485 QFEYDKY
+485 QFNYDGY
-492 NSGATWYTLANGG
+492 DSGNTWYTLANGG
-505 KTKFML
+505 ETNFML
-511 INENQE
+511 MNEDNM

-542 ISAKEYVTDLKEA
+542 ITAKQYREDVLK
-555 QAEGREPYYKTMFSF
+555 GNNYYKTMFSF

-631 WLTTPSYYKVEV
+631 WLTTPSYYTVEV
-643 ANANKKAQYYGK
+643 ANNNKKAQFYGK
-655 VLGQKED
+655 VLGQDEEGWID
-662 GTIGFVAPTKTD
+662 FVAPTKTD

-681 FAIRYVAATGTI
+681 FAIRYVAATGTT
-693 PAYFEFKNRENKETY
+693 PAYFEFKNRENERTY

-836 GSMKEVSTDM
+836 GSMEEVSTDM
-846 KEDYKGK
+846 KENYKGK

-908 DSTLNLIPVYNYS
+908 DSTLNLIPVYNS

-1196 VVTQNLDEAERFTM
+1196 VVTQNLDEAERFTI

-1215 EATANESITAE
+1215 EATAS
-1226 GAVSVVAT
+1226 
-1234 DGAVIIK
+1234 
-1241 GAEGKNVVI
+1241 

>member
-24 YVKVDPANLLDG
+24 YVKVDPANLVDG
-36 EYVLA
+36 QYVLA
-41 NAAGDSIVTF
+41 NAAGDSIVAF

-56 DSWDNV
+56 NTWDNV
-62 LVKAATVN
+62 VVKKGLVSSANAENLVQFAQNPSNAKQW
-70 EAGDSETVT
+70 T
-79 LTKSGNYWAV
+79 LSYN
-89 TYQGRC
+89 GRT
-95 IYVHNDNV
+95 IYVHSDGV
-103 AYTALG
+103 AYTGEGTQLVAL
-109 NQTMDIKSLADSLVT
+109 NAQDSLAT
-124 FQTNSDKTVTG
+124 FQTASNGSITG
-135 GTAQARQYLT
+135 GTPTAKKYLT
-145 RTEDALVKGFSKAQT
+145 RVADAVKGFDKAYAG
-160 SSQFALYA
+160 SQFALYA
-168 KLAEAPDGETIANID
+168 KLAEAPAGEAIADIA
-183 EMEQTFLLMIDNQ
+183 ETAQTFLLMIDNQ

-210 DNSGLTLVDEKP
+210 NDSGLTLVDEKP

-228 VWVVEANGA
+228 VWVEEAGA

-242 SGQYLAVTEDG
+242 SGKYLAVTEDNE
-253 KLTLSETATADNTVS
+253 LTLTEAATEDNAVS

-281 GAGMVL
+281 GSGMVL

-296 ITTYDAAESDAEK
+296 YSFKPIEKASDKK
-309 VTLVTIDGTV
+309 VILYTNDGTV
-319 ISADG
+319 ITADG
-324 TLVTYNENDA
+324 SLETYAPGDA
-334 VETVWTLSAVPV
+334 VETVWTAVAVKTGASTYEVRLQNSEAETDGYLAIADTNGEVQYVTIEGIAVDDKGNFSLP
-346 GTAVGDNQDYEIRL
+346 TAG
-360 TNPEVEGN
+360 
-368 DHYLVINGQIVTVDG
+368 
-383 ITCDK
+383 
-388 DGKFSVP
+388 
-395 SNGVVLKA
+395 GVVLKA
-403 GNDYVTLQYNATT
+403 GNDYLALQGGKLVTTS
-416 QRMELGVTPVRGQ
+416 VKGQ

-435 GDIKKAFVNVATL
+435 GDIEEAFVNVATL

-460 AYDKDG
+460 TYDKDKDG
-466 DQEYETDLTSIF
+466 EYETDLTSIF
-478 EGELIPV
+478 KGELTPV
-485 QFEYDKY
+485 QFEYEKY
-492 NSGATWYTLANGG
+492 NSGYTWYTLANGSE
-505 KTKFML
+505 TNFML
-511 INENQE
+511 INEDQE

-530 SGAVTHAYPLEL
+530 SGTAIHAYPLEL

-555 QAEGREPYYKTMFSF
+555 QAEGRAPYYKTMFSF
-570 QYTPGTDASIVTSID
+570 QYTPGTDASVVTDID
-585 YIFVDG
+585 AIFVDG
-591 IQLGCY
+591 MKLGCY

-607 GEGDT
+607 GEGTT
-612 GLAPVKV
+612 GLAPVKIS
-619 TLAGT
+619 LAGT

-631 WLTTPSYYKVEV
+631 WLNTPSYYKVEV
-643 ANANKKAQYYGK
+643 ANNNKKAQYYGK
-655 VLGQKED
+655 VLGQNEK
-662 GTIGFVAPTKTD
+662 GWIRFVAPTKTD
-674 ITKPEGE
+674 INKPEGQ
-681 FAIRYVAATGTI
+681 FTIRYFEGNETT
-693 PAYFEFKNRENKETY
+693 PAYFEFKNRENEGTY
-708 SFEASKLYEVDMAKH
+708 QLEASKLYEVDMAKH

-752 KRFTAADL
+752 KRYTADDL

-767 SMNLVDQS
+767 SMKLVDES

-803 PTVRLEDVTG
+803 PTVRLEDITG

-836 GSMKEVSTDM
+836 GTMKEVSTDM
-846 KEDYKGK
+846 KEEYKGK

-865 YIFKNTATDEYIS
+865 YILKNTATDEYIS
-878 GDSDS
+878 GDSDA
-883 EEAANSYYYCPF
+883 EETANSYYYCPS

-908 DSTLNLIPVYNYS
+908 DSTLNLIPVYNSYS
-921 YLYYNWSEP
+921 HYNWSTP
-930 TVNNAVSE
+930 TTLNAISE
-938 SYYENY
+938 TAYEYY

-950 SDQKIIGGTTAVEGK
+950 SDQKIIGGTTANT

-983 IEPSEAPTYKTLAQ
+983 IEETEAPTYKTLAQ
-997 DNKIII
+997 DDKIII
-1003 SRVENNDEVIY
+1003 SREKNNDEVIY
-1014 EDSLFAGID
+1014 EDGAFADID
-1023 NRLAYDI
+1023 NILAYDI

-1105 YNGQPKLAFV
+1105 YEGQPRLAFV

-1154 NEDENEFVVETA
+1154 NEENNEFVVETA

-1174 INGEPVEYEVSKGY
+1174 VNGEPVEYEVSKGY
-1188 LKWDNGHL
+1188 LRWDNGNL
-1196 VVTQNLDEAERFTM
+1196 VVTSNLDQAEHFTM
-1210 EDSEL
+1210 EASEL
-1215 EATANESITAE
+1215 NATANEEISAE
-1226 GAVSVVAT
+1226 NAAVSVVAT
-1234 DGAVIIK
+1234 DGAVVIK